1 MTNIPQLITS
11 DNTGSTAISAVKAE
25 VGRVSA

>member
-11 DNTGSTAISAVKAE
+11 DNTGSTALSAVKQ
-25 VGRVSA
+25 